1 MPYDLSNLKRDTFR
15 RQKQLANVTMPVHG
29 QSDRN
34 SDGITHQFSTAPPS
48 SLAPHGAGA
57 PMDKN
62 STINSNDSPLIEGQR
77 NYAAA
82 QLELKS
88 NSSRQCGHEDLNALM
103 GYIQQLELSLT
114 KKDELLASQDDRIE
128 TLKSEVNLMKNR
140 ASAFCATA
148 TDELLAPTTPNQ
160 VSDESGEAELEGHGS
175 WSRSLSHIS
184 KAPSSGE
191 ESIAEPAAN
200 GRWNIPFDDSF
211 EELVAKSPSEK
222 ATGMGFVPVGERS
235 RQSSTG
241 VLTKPVPRCF
251 GASSFIPRASAKS
264 ALQEATNDKENMSPM
279 RSETAVNVGTYRNI
293 R

>member
-1 MPYDLSNLKRDTFR
+1 MKRDTFR

-103 GYIQQLELSLT
+103 GYIQQVS
-114 KKDELLASQDDRIE
+114 RI
-128 TLKSEVNLMKNR
+128 SP
-140 ASAFCATA
+140 CH
-148 TDELLAPTTPNQ
+148 
-160 VSDESGEAELEGHGS
+160 GGH
-175 WSRSLSHIS
+175 
-184 KAPSSGE
+184 A
-191 ESIAEPAAN
+191 
-200 GRWNIPFDDSF
+200 
-211 EELVAKSPSEK
+211 SPSLGLGALGCSHRFLFSLQIARTQPNK
-222 ATGMGFVPVGERS
+222 KGRTFGIAGRQDRDVKIRS
-235 RQSSTG
+235 
-241 VLTKPVPRCF
+241 
-251 GASSFIPRASAKS
+251 
-264 ALQEATNDKENMSPM
+264 
-279 RSETAVNVGTYRNI
+279 
-293 R
+293 